1 LASGNGWRG
10 GRDVTQSA
18 VIPASLAVITA
29 ALAWAIAREP
39 VTHVQGLGIGVALTG
54 VLCLSGAA

>member
-1 LASGNGWRG
+1 M
-10 GRDVTQSA
+10 
-18 VIPASLAVITA
+18 IPVSLAVITV